1 MTRILDP
8 YLVASNPRN
17 LWCGRMAKM
26 SFLIARYGGSTKM
39 YMLGLTDTDISKS
52 QDGGQIMNQS
62 ETDFG
67 LQSAFTFP
75 RKIDSDCN

>member
-1 MTRILDP
+1 
-8 YLVASNPRN
+8 
-17 LWCGRMAKM
+17 M

-39 YMLGLTDTDISKS
+39 YMLGLTDTDTSKTPD
-52 QDGGQIMNQS
+52 DGPNTRLS